1 MPKDNWSISVFL
13 LMFLE
18 DSSEPIVVC
27 VRACIYLREFKGA
40 VRRERGDLAGV
51 LGDVAVEARCWI

>member
-1 MPKDNWSISVFL
+1 M
-13 LMFLE
+13 
-18 DSSEPIVVC
+18 
-27 VRACIYLREFKGA
+27 RACIYLREFKGA